1 MAHLCSEDGQ
11 DKHSG
16 GMHVLPQRALCE
28 PVNYAF
34 ILQKQAC
41 VGCDPSHTAGSRAVC
56 QGLMYLAPE
65 SVFLHM
71 DVDRDGFLNL
81 GSVAIWS

>member
-1 MAHLCSEDGQ
+1 
-11 DKHSG
+11 
-16 GMHVLPQRALCE
+16 MHVLLQRVLSE

-34 ILQKQAC
+34 ILQKQAS
-41 VGCDPSHTAGSRAVC
+41 VGCDPSHRAAQRWAVC

-65 SVFLHM
+65 SMFLHM
-71 DVDRDGFLNL
+71 DVYRDGFLNL